1 MSTVLSPIAG
11 RVLKFKVSPDSWTST
26 YTLVCLMNQRM
37 RAARSSNKQDTQCG
51 IVTSRGSIDRTF
63 ELQFLDNAT
72 PDALAVGV
80 GEVSYE
86 LWQSWFESDTA
97 LKFKRQSPDGSGTDL
112 HQEGT
117 IYIES
122 IDDEAAVDGNL
133 IVTTTVSVQGA
144 LDITP

>member
-1 MSTVLSPIAG
+1 MSTTLTPIGG
-11 RVLKFKVSPDSWTST
+11 RTLMFKVSANNWTDS

-72 PDALAVGV
+72 PDALVTNV

-86 LWQSWFESDTA
+86 LWQSWFEADTA
-97 LKFKRQSPDGSGTDL
+97 LKFKRQSPTGSGTDL

-133 IVTTTVSVQGA
+133 IVTSTVSVQGV